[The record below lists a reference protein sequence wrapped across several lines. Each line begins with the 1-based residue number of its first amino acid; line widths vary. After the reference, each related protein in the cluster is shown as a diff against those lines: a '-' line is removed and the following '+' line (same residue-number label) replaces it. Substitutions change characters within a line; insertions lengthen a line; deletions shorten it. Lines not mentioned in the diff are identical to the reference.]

1 MTDLDRAGPP
11 SAAASEP
18 DPRSGRSTPSP
29 REERAARL
37 AQLPLVPSG
46 PVSGF
51 FTGTVSSARG
61 VWSYRELL
69 GLLVR
74 RELKARYKD
83 SALGF
88 IWSLVR
94 PLSLLLVYY
103 IAIGQFLGAARGPNA
118 IPDFAVYIFSGL
130 TAWQLFSEIIGAGTG
145 SIVNNSGLVK
155 KIYLPRE
162 VFPLSVIGSALFNF
176 VIQLVILYAATLIA
190 GDPPPPGRLVWVL
203 AGTVL
208 LLVWATALAFA
219 LSAINVYL
227 RDVQYLVEIVLMF
240 GFWLSPVV
248 YAWQNVAGELKGG
261 LENIYLAN
269 PVTLSVAAFHRGIW
283 VKGSTLPQ
291 PADLGLRMVFNVA
304 VGLVVLWL
312 CQRLFARLQSN
323 FAQEI

>member
-1 MTDLDRAGPP
+1 MTDLDQAGPP
-11 SAAASEP
+11 SAAGSEP
-18 DPRSGRSTPSP
+18 DPRSNRSTPSP

-51 FTGTVSSARG
+51 FTGTLASARG
-61 VWSYRELL
+61 VWQYRELL

-83 SALGF
+83 SLLGF
-88 IWSLVR
+88 VWSLVR

-103 IAIGQFLGAARGPNA
+103 LAIGQVLGAARGAGA
-118 IPDFAVYIFSGL
+118 IPDFAIFVFSGL
-130 TAWQLFSEIIGAGTG
+130 TAWQLFSEIIAAGTG
-145 SIVNNSGLVK
+145 SIVGNGGLVK

-176 VIQLVILYAATLIA
+176 VIQLVILYVATLIA
-190 GDPPPPGRLVWVL
+190 GEPPSPFKLIWVV
-203 AGTVL
+203 AGTGL
-208 LLVWATALAFA
+208 LLIWATALAFA

-240 GFWLSPVV
+240 GFWLSPVI
-248 YAWQNVAGELKGG
+248 YPWTNVAPRLGG

-269 PVTLSVAAFHRGIW
+269 PVTLVVSAFQRGMW
-283 VKGSTLPQ
+283 LKGGLLPH
-291 PADLGLRMVFNVA
+291 PPDLVPRMLISAA
-304 VGLVVLWL
+304 VGLLALWL
-312 CQRLFARLQSN
+312 SQRLFARLQSN

>member
-1 MTDLDRAGPP
+1 MTDLDRAGPRP
-11 SAAASEP
+11 AASQEP
-18 DPRSGRSTPSP
+18 DPRLGRSTPSP
-29 REERAARL
+29 REVRSAHL
-37 AQLPLVPSG
+37 AELPLVPSG
-46 PVSGF
+46 QVSGF
-51 FTGTVSSARG
+51 FTGTLASARG
-61 VWSYRELL
+61 VWQYRELL
-69 GLLVR
+69 NLLVR

-88 IWSLVR
+88 VWSLIR

-103 IAIGQFLGAARGPNA
+103 VAIGQFLGAARGAGA

-130 TAWQLFSEIIGAGTG
+130 TAWQLFSEIIAAGTG
-145 SIVNNSGLVK
+145 SIVNNGGLVK

-176 VIQLVILYAATLIA
+176 VIQLVILYVATLIA
-190 GDPPPPGRLVWVL
+190 GDPPSLFKLIWVL
-203 AGTVL
+203 AGTGL
-208 LLVWATALAFA
+208 LLIWATALAFA

-240 GFWLSPVV
+240 GFWLSPIV
-248 YAWQNVAGELKGG
+248 YAWQNVVGKLPGIV
-261 LENIYLAN
+261 ENIYLAN
-269 PVTLSVAAFHRGIW
+269 PVTLAVSAFHRGMWI
-283 VKGSTLPQ
+283 KGGLLPH
-291 PADLGLRMVFNVA
+291 PADLVPRMLISAA